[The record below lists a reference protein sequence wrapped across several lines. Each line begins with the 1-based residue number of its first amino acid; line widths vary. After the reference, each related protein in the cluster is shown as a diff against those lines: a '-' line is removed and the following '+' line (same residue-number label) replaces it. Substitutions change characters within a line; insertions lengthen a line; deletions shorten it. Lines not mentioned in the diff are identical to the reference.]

1 MNVNAW
7 LKLEAELKAKGEDEG
22 LPVLT
27 RIHALTELF
36 FHYGQDRHRAA
47 KAVRLIQD
55 LTLEASRAHAQATI
69 AS

>member
-7 LKLEAELKAKGEDEG
+7 LQLEKELLAKGEDEN
-22 LPVLT
+22 LPVLE

-47 KAVRLIQD
+47 KAVRMIQD
-55 LTLEASRAHAQATI
+55 LSAPA
-69 AS
+69 